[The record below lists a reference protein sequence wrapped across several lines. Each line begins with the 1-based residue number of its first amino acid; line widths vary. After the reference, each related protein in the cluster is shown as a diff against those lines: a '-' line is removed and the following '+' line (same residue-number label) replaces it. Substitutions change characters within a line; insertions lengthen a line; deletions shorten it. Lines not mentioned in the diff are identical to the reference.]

1 MASAIVS
8 LGCGG
13 YNLGVVQSGWWSVGR
28 RLSQP
33 EKGILA
39 LLGLLTLLAC
49 VAWGAVGAVYVFLG
63 AGVSDVRILSPP
75 SGIIVAEGETLVV
88 HAVSTGRGL
97 VRSELLADGAVAGS
111 LSSPLVAGVT
121 NWSITHSWHAQPQG
135 QHRLSVRVFD
145 LSGGVVESLSLV
157 VAVPPPGDIVFS
169 SNRTGNYEI
178 FAMRTDGREPAPITS
193 GSGQIRQPSCASKDL
208 LLFTSAV
215 GGGTDIWRME
225 LQTGER
231 SNLTASLGGDR
242 WPRWAPDE
250 RSIAFVSDRFGPGQ
264 LFLMKSD
271 GSEPS
276 QLTRGEFPVEQ
287 PSWAP
292 DGSALVFAAQIDGN
306 WDIYRVSADG
316 RTITRLTEDPSE
328 DSQPA
333 WSPRGDEIAF
343 TSNREGNQQ
352 IYIMRADGT
361 AQKRI
366 TAFPSG
372 AEQAQWSPDGEWIVC
387 ATYTG
392 SDERLD
398 AREIYIMR
406 RDGSDQIRLTDN
418 AFDDTEP
425 DWCE

>member
-1 MASAIVS
+1 MASAIVP
-8 LGCGG
+8 LGRGG
-13 YNLGVVQSGWWSVGR
+13 YNLGVVQSGRWGVSR
-28 RLSQP
+28 RLSRP

-49 VAWGAVGAVYVFLG
+49 VSWGAVVVVYVFVG
-63 AGVSDVRILSPP
+63 ASVSEVQILWPP
-75 SGIIVAEGETLVV
+75 RGIIVAEGETLVV
-88 HAVSTGRGL
+88 RAVSTGRGL

-111 LSSPLVAGVT
+111 FSSPGVGGASDWT
-121 NWSITHSWHAQPQG
+121 ITHSWQAQQQG
-135 QHRLSVRVFD
+135 HHRLSVRVFD
-145 LSGGVVESLSLV
+145 LSGGVVESLSIV

-169 SNRTGNYEI
+169 SNRAGKYEI
-178 FAMRTDGREPAPITS
+178 FAMRTNGREPAPIT
-193 GSGQIRQPSCASKDL
+193 GGPGQVRQPSCASEDL
-208 LLFTSAV
+208 LLFTSAA
-215 GGGTDIWRME
+215 GGGSDIWRME

-250 RSIAFVSDRFGPGQ
+250 RSIAFVSDRYGPSQ

-292 DGSALVFAAQIDGN
+292 DGSALVFAAQIVGN
-306 WDIYRVSADG
+306 WDIYRASADG

-328 DSQPA
+328 DLQPA

-352 IYIMRADGT
+352 IYVMRADGT

-366 TAFPSG
+366 TAFPMG
-372 AEQAQWSPDGEWIVC
+372 AEQARWSPDGEWIVC

-392 SDERLD
+392 SGEPLD